1 MRIKGEERAT
11 EDSKL
16 RLRSKFGTR
25 AHNSIRRNVQP
36 AAVTKNVG
44 IVGNQEDRG
53 DEGDP

>member
-1 MRIKGEERAT
+1 MGIKGEERAT
-11 EDSKL
+11 EDSKM
-16 RLRSKFGTR
+16 RLRGKFGTR